1 MKKRVVALLLALLFS
16 VTGMNAGNG
25 KVYAEESGQ
34 DVELSE
40 IWTEDALVGYAQS
53 QTWGAYLLDGV
64 SIINDAGSGKIGCG
78 GVTNAAVKC
87 KVSCNAVVEKKVS
100 GSWTRVTSWT
110 TTNASAYSAIVSKTL
125 SVGSGYYY
133 RVRCIH
139 TAASDGSSSYTSAL
153 WM

>member
-16 VTGMNAGNG
+16 ITGMIVGDG
-25 KVYAEESGQ
+25 KVYAEEIGQ

-53 QTWGAYLLDGV
+53 QTRGVYLAEGV
-64 SIINDAGSGKIGCG
+64 SVINNAGGGKIGCG
-78 GVTNAAVKC
+78 GTTIAAVKC
-87 KVSCNAVVEKKVS
+87 RVSVNAVVEKKVN

-110 TTNASAYSAIVSKTL
+110 TTNTSAYIASVSKYL

-133 RVRCIH
+133 RVRCNH
-139 TAASDGSSSYTSAL
+139 AAGSDGSSSYTSAL